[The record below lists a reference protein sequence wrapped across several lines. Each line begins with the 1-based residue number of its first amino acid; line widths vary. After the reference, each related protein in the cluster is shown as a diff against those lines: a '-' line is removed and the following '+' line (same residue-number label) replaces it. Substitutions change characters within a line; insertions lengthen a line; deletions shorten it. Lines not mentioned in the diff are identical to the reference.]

1 MVIIVF
7 LSRRLAPV
15 NSTFRFLP
23 PANEVWGKVIFLHLC
38 VILFTGRGVGFPACI
53 TGHMTK
59 GVCIWGAWAD
69 PPPRDTW
76 DTMEYGLQVG
86 GMHPTGMHS
95 R

>member
-1 MVIIVF
+1 MVITVF

-38 VILFTGRGVGFPACI
+38 VILFTGRGGWLPSMYH
-53 TGHMTK
+53 GSHDQ
-59 GVCIWGAWAD
+59 GGLHLGGLGR
-69 PPPRDTW
+69 PPRDTW
-76 DTMEYGLQVG
+76 DTMEYGQQVG